1 VAATAV
7 SDPRGSVP
15 LEQVFAGCAGS
26 REVGS
31 VISSVR
37 GEVLSVGLDHA
48 VVEVGGVGMAVQ
60 ATPTTLAGLR
70 RGQSARLETALVVR
84 EDSLT
89 LFGFADAAER
99 ELFGLLQTV
108 TGVGP
113 RLALATLAVLD
124 PGALSRA
131 LADGNL
137 TTLMS
142 VPGIGRKGAERLVV
156 ELRDKV
162 APPDAGTDALDATG
176 AGPASMVAGGTLR
189 DQVVEALVGL
199 GFAAKPA
206 EKAVD
211 ETVGDL
217 GEGAGSSAVLRAALH
232 RLGPSR

>member
-1 VAATAV
+1 
-7 SDPRGSVP
+7 
-15 LEQVFAGCAGS
+15 
-26 REVGS
+26 

-37 GEVLSVGLDHA
+37 GEVLSLGLDHA
-48 VVEVGGVGMAVQ
+48 VVEVGGVGLAVQ
-60 ATPTTLAGLR
+60 ATPSTLARLR
-70 RGQSARLETALVVR
+70 RGQPARLDTALVVR

-99 ELFGLLQTV
+99 EMFLLLQTV
-108 TGVGP
+108 SGVGP
-113 RLALATLAVLD
+113 RVALATLAVLD
-124 PGALSRA
+124 PAALSHA

-162 APPDAGTDALDATG
+162 APPGAADAADGAALTS
-176 AGPASMVAGGTLR
+176 PVAAGTLR

-211 ETVGDL
+211 EVL
-217 GEGAGSSAVLRAALH
+217 GADGSSDSSAVLRAALS
-232 RLGPSR
+232 RLGPR